1 MTWNYFTNIL
11 KGRDSTM
18 QTLITSG
25 QCFEKDWSVTEKLG
39 GTLDEIIAT
48 DKSKQ
53 IPKKKK
59 KKEYIYN
66 LINKSEIWCDKA
78 NQLSS
83 KGRKGDN

>member
-1 MTWNYFTNIL
+1 
-11 KGRDSTM
+11 M

-53 IPKKKK
+53 IPKRE
-59 KKEYIYN
+59 KERIYI
-66 LINKSEIWCDKA
+66 
-78 NQLSS
+78 
-83 KGRKGDN
+83 